1 MGGEAAGAGGAG
13 GSGGGEPEVLCRPGL
28 PTVSFA
34 TDVQPILTTSC
45 AKANCH
51 AGTNPDAGLDLR
63 EGAAYAEL
71 VNTSST
77 QCFGERT
84 RVTPGDPE
92 ESYLFDKIRNKDLCG
107 NSKRM
112 PYPPTAMLPD
122 EQRTLIEA
130 WICAG
135 ALED

>member
-1 MGGEAAGAGGAG
+1 M
-13 GSGGGEPEVLCRPGL
+13 LCEPGL

-34 TDVQPILTTSC
+34 ADIQPILTTSC
-45 AKANCH
+45 AKTNCH
-51 AGTNPDAGLDLR
+51 SGGNPDASLDLR
-63 EGAAYAEL
+63 QGAAYGEL
-71 VNTSST
+71 VDMAST
-77 QCFGERT
+77 QCFGDRT

-112 PYPPTAMLPD
+112 PYPPTAMLTP
-122 EQRTLIEA
+122 EQRTLFEA

-135 ALED
+135 ALEN